1 MSPPRRT
8 NNLTVRRHE
17 VHDPVAANKE
27 RADKLQHNALRRRA
41 RARGFELRRSEYGY
55 SLIDGERARV
65 GDRNDLTLEEV
76 AAHPDAAKPS

>member
-41 RARGFELRRSEYGY
+41 RARGFELRRSDYGY
-55 SLIDGERARV
+55 SLIDGDRARV

-76 AAHPDAAKPS
+76 AAHLDAAKPS